1 MLTKLHD
8 APAGVL
14 ADAILFEAI
23 RLPPLDAARVNRTKF
38 FKGDFGPFQTP
49 VQLETFS
56 GDKFT
61 WS

>member
-1 MLTKLHD
+1 MLMFTKLHD

-38 FKGDFGPFQTP
+38 FKGDFGPF
-49 VQLETFS
+49 
-56 GDKFT
+56 
-61 WS
+61 